1 MAGPGSWQRLGRL
14 QVAGLTSG
22 SWAWSASVGWRLLT
36 YCVPD
41 PGPGP
46 QFLLGERQ
54 GAVVSPS
61 PGWRLT
67 TLAPGTPL
75 YVPGAP
81 WAVRGTAGTHAPG

>member
-1 MAGPGSWQRLGRL
+1 MKKIQEGCG
-14 QVAGLTSG
+14 V
-22 SWAWSASVGWRLLT
+22 VG
-36 YCVPD
+36 
-41 PGPGP
+41 
-46 QFLLGERQ
+46 QFLLGEHQ

-67 TLAPGTPL
+67 KLAPGTPL

>member
-1 MAGPGSWQRLGRL
+1 MKKIQEGCG
-14 QVAGLTSG
+14 V
-22 SWAWSASVGWRLLT
+22 VG
-36 YCVPD
+36 
-41 PGPGP
+41 

-67 TLAPGTPL
+67 KTAPGTPL